1 MATGVDNIFDNTL
14 KRLYENNQE
23 KGVRNQWYL
32 ITLPPKQAPFVSGF
46 TCFK

>member
-23 KGVRNQWYL
+23 KGVRN
-32 ITLPPKQAPFVSGF
+32 
-46 TCFK
+46 